1 MSHSRADDIMLCRL
15 TIRDFVLVDRLELE
29 FQAGFGTLTGETGA
43 GKSILVDALAFA
55 LGERADAGL
64 VRSGGERAEVTAEF
78 DLDGSTAAGWLRKHD
93 LDSDGSLLLRRLVD
107 TNGRSRAYLNGSPVT
122 VQQLRE
128 VAERLVDIHGQ
139 HAHQSLL
146 RSDAQRALLDSH
158 ARLEPLLAEVAT
170 AWRDWREARDSLD
183 VASQGIEALAAER
196 EQLAWQLGE
205 LETLGF
211 SLAEWQALNDDH
223 RRLAHAASLVEGAQ
237 LSLQVLAEGDTAC
250 EARVATVANRLE
262 GLAEYDPALSEV
274 ACLLQSAQTELAE
287 AISALRR
294 YASHVELDPQRLN
307 ELERRIEAVLDCARK
322 FRCKP
327 DELPALLA
335 RCQERLTVL
344 GEAADLDG
352 LAKRLAAA
360 GERYGQLAQRLSAER
375 TAAASTL
382 GREVSQVMQQLAL
395 GGGSFEVALVPVAGG
410 NASGLEQIEFRVAGL
425 AGDQSRSLAK
435 VASGGEL
442 SRISLAI
449 QVVTSQAARVP
460 TLIFDEVDVGIGGG
474 VAEVV
479 GRLLR
484 ELGVE
489 RQVLCVTHLPQVA
502 ARANWQWLVSKTAE
516 AGQVRSRVA
525 TLDGERRVE
534 EIARMLGG
542 IEITA
547 ITRQHAREML
557 QL

>member
-502 ARANWQWLVSKTAE
+502 ARANWQWLVSKTAD